1 MQEGLG
7 RISGWAFPRRFSLA
21 GPREVLWDL
30 GAYGGR
36 PFALL
41 FASTSSASLTCI
53 LPRRTRLLERE
64 CCKRALWE
72 GLKVRGLLS
81 VWPRSRPLPLRAASN
96 VFEVQSSR
104 APILLDQNSTA
115 AEHKLEKQGR
125 GALVS
130 SMACSWWT
138 LAI

>member
-1 MQEGLG
+1 MERRLCRAGLG
-7 RISGWAFPRRFSLA
+7 NVQIFTGPSG
-21 GPREVLWDL
+21 GPGTWERTGEDL
-30 GAYGGR
+30 
-36 PFALL
+36 FAVL
-41 FASTSSASLTCI
+41 FASSSSASLTCI